1 MLFVDLIDRVSIVKE
16 GVFRKSSELLHIL
29 DVPMF
34 SIFLKRDLGG
44 HANMFASMMEDD
56 LKRAFSE
63 ARTRIQKLGFPS
75 MHSNVVFKDLNREKD
90 LRVRKT
96 RTLGGAH
103 GNPKH
108 KVVGGKNKLRS
119 IELNSDFLY
128 TLDESGEYE
137 LLVDTIVH
145 EWAHLWM
152 FNNGKEFRNAVN
164 EYYNNLYFSQED
176 LLSQKATNRDYIKFI
191 LDPKIKTELAN
202 LVKWVNA
209 YGMGSDDEV
218 WATAIAGFEKLHPY
232 HKKNILKM
240 INFR

>member
-1 MLFVDLIDRVSIVKE
+1 MLFDDLVDRVSMLNE
-16 GVFRKSSELLHIL
+16 GVFRKSQELQHLM

-44 HANMFASMMEDD
+44 HANMFASMMENDI
-56 LKRAFSE
+56 KKAFSE

-75 MHSNVVFKDLNREKD
+75 MHSNVVFKNLNRASD

-108 KVVGGKNKLRS
+108 KSIGGKNKLKS
-119 IELNSDFLY
+119 MELNSDFLFS
-128 TLDESGEYE
+128 LDEPDQYE

-152 FNNGKEFRNAVN
+152 FNNRREFRNAVM

-176 LLSQKATNRDYIKFI
+176 LLSQKATNKDYIKFI
-191 LDPKIKTELAN
+191 LDPKIKQELAN
-202 LVKWVNA
+202 YVKWINA

-218 WATAIAGFEKLHPY
+218 WATAIAGFEKLHPF
-232 HKKNILKM
+232 HKRKIMELM
-240 INFR
+240 SI